1 MAICSHAISAQATVG
16 EGTIFFHHG
25 LGIVIHEDT
34 VIGRNC
40 KVFQNVTIGEKHSP
54 RENEHGV
61 PIIGDNVMIGAGA
74 VILGNILIGNN
85 AVIGANAVIL
95 HSVVENDV
103 VCGVPGKKVKYGQ
116 RNQNLQKN

>member
-1 MAICSHAISAQATVG
+1 MSLCSHAISAQATVG

-74 VILGNILIGNN
+74 VILGKVRIGDNV
-85 AVIGANAVIL
+85 VIGANAVIL
-95 HSVVENDV
+95 KNVEENDI
-103 VCGVPGKKVKYGQ
+103 VCGVPGKQIY
-116 RNQNLQKN
+116 KN